1 MTGVEHGAFGL
12 KPTQIQPNVNILGLS
27 LLYIFMKTF
36 TDSLK
41 NVRKKIFLPEILK
54 ILILI
59 LTHSLDQS
67 KISNDR
73 FRKMEGIFCRKLFEI
88 NKRMLKNDLLD
99 LSNRTRVYSIF
110 LYFNQFGHGWDKRPP
125 FSE

>member
-12 KPTQIQPNVNILGLS
+12 KPTRIQPNINILGLS
-27 LLYIFMKTF
+27 LSYIFMKTF

-67 KISNDR
+67 KK
-73 FRKMEGIFCRKLFEI
+73 FQMTGLLKL
-88 NKRMLKNDLLD
+88 LKWKEF
-99 LSNRTRVYSIF
+99 LSKIVWN
-110 LYFNQFGHGWDKRPP
+110 
-125 FSE
+125 